1 MKFLIE
7 KVAFKSQ
14 WLNALALYVMGVLSL
29 AVVAYGCKALLN
41 FL

>member
-1 MKFLIE
+1 MKLLIE

-14 WLNALALYVMGVLSL
+14 WKNALALYLIGVLSL

-41 FL
+41 LI

>member
-1 MKFLIE
+1 MKLLIE
-7 KVAFKSQ
+7 KIAFKRQ

-41 FL
+41 LL